1 MNFYDVIF
9 QCTVRSAVELK
20 DLSMKEFVVYMLS
33 LKIALLKDIWAKSGV
48 PTKYSVIIVLDNTAH
63 VF

>member
-1 MNFYDVIF
+1 MNFYVVIF
-9 QCTVRSAVELK
+9 QCTVRSAVEVK
-20 DLSMKEFVVYMLS
+20 DLWMKEFVVYMLS

-48 PTKYSVIIVLDNTAH
+48 TAKYSVIIVLDNTAH